1 LKKITNYILLTL
13 LLIVFST
20 TFVGAETIN
29 ISLESALDLA
39 LENNLNLKEA
49 KISLEKSKLEYQKS
63 IANNLTTQSDYNEL
77 RAKYTLKNAE
87 NTYDSTRDS
96 LIKNVVQQYNNLIL
110 TKYNLKILEK
120 REKLEN
126 KLLEESQAKY
136 EIGDIGNVSLL
147 EQKNNYQDA
156 RYNYKSSQDNYEQS
170 LREFKTKIGVGR
182 EDNLKF
188 AELIKPEIWQV
199 NEDKVLKEAL
209 NNSIDL
215 KLKEMNLELA
225 RLDKE
230 RTEITSSKI
239 DRQIAEKAVEEAEI
253 SKKRAKSDIENNS
266 VLAYHDY
273 QQAIEE
279 MQLKNNNFEKAKE
292 DYRLKKEQYNEG
304 LITESE
310 LLNYEINKM
319 QAEYDYLSAVTNYIN
334 KRIVLRQ
341 QMNVELEV
349 IDSAK

>member
-1 LKKITNYILLTL
+1 MKKITNYILLTL

-188 AELIKPEIWQV
+188 AELIKPLTKHETQSLIGPPPSICLSSDV
-199 NEDKVLKEAL
+199 FKSVKLSILYFVLL
-209 NNSIDL
+209 NL
-215 KLKEMNLELA
+215 HL
-225 RLDKE
+225 
-230 RTEITSSKI
+230 ITVYI
-239 DRQIAEKAVEEAEI
+239 ITAG
-253 SKKRAKSDIENNS
+253 NTPYNS
-266 VLAYHDY
+266 V
-273 QQAIEE
+273 
-279 MQLKNNNFEKAKE
+279 NNF
-292 DYRLKKEQYNEG
+292 
-304 LITESE
+304 
-310 LLNYEINKM
+310 
-319 QAEYDYLSAVTNYIN
+319 VT
-334 KRIVLRQ
+334 
-341 QMNVELEV
+341 
-349 IDSAK
+349 